1 MKQRILLDLA
11 LACTSATGW
20 AQMEPQSEADSKIQT
35 ANPSLA
41 AATEEP
47 AELPTIKVPEQPS
60 APETLAQLTQPAPD
74 ATSVKVIVQ
83 KKQTIEEYRQ
93 RGELVLVKVI
103 PNDGVPYYIDPLERD
118 KENASGKDLLNSG
131 VKPVRWVLKEF

>member
-1 MKQRILLDLA
+1 MKKIILIGLVLI
-11 LACTSATGW
+11 SM
-20 AQMEPQSEADSKIQT
+20 Q
-35 ANPSLA
+35 LA
-41 AATEEP
+41 AQTDEVSNNSTEP
-47 AELPTIKVPEQPS
+47 NSPNQVEL
-60 APETLAQLTQPAPD
+60 LAQLTQPAED

-103 PNDGVPYYIDPLERD
+103 PNDGVPYFIDPLERD
-118 KENASGKDLLNSG
+118 KLQGSGRDLINSG

>member
-1 MKQRILLDLA
+1 MLMFVVQV
-11 LACTSATGW
+11 SAQADKEG
-20 AQMEPQSEADSKIQT
+20 AESDSK
-35 ANPSLA
+35 ANDL
-41 AATEEP
+41 TE
-47 AELPTIKVPEQPS
+47 AELLSQV
-60 APETLAQLTQPAPD
+60 TQPADD

-103 PNDGVPYYIDPLERD
+103 PNDGVPYFIDPLER
-118 KENASGKDLLNSG
+118 ENLNGSGRDLINSG

>member
-1 MKQRILLDLA
+1 MKKLILISLVLVA
-11 LACTSATGW
+11 SQLSAQNDQKHNREGV
-20 AQMEPQSEADSKIQT
+20 
-35 ANPSLA
+35 
-41 AATEEP
+41 EEINLTQ
-47 AELPTIKVPEQPS
+47 AEL
-60 APETLAQLTQPAPD
+60 LAQITQPEEE

-103 PNDGVPYYIDPLERD
+103 PNEGAPYFIDPLESDNLRGSGRD
-118 KENASGKDLLNSG
+118 LINSG

>member
-1 MKQRILLDLA
+1 MKQNLIFGLAVLLISNLLMAQSQNDIKPADDESSNERNSELLD
-11 LACTSATGW
+11 
-20 AQMEPQSEADSKIQT
+20 
-35 ANPSLA
+35 
-41 AATEEP
+41 
-47 AELPTIKVPEQPS
+47 
-60 APETLAQLTQPAPD
+60 QLTQPADD

-103 PNDGVPYYIDPLERD
+103 PNEGVPYFIDPLERD
-118 KENASGKDLLNSG
+118 KLQGSGRDLINSG

>member
-1 MKQRILLDLA
+1 VFYPIPINQRGVKVMKTIIILSVLMSFQL
-11 LACTSATGW
+11 SAQVDDKV
-20 AQMEPQSEADSKIQT
+20 ASDQADDESSSQSE
-35 ANPSLA
+35 L
-41 AATEEP
+41 
-47 AELPTIKVPEQPS
+47 
-60 APETLAQLTQPAPD
+60 LAQITQPTED

-103 PNDGVPYYIDPLERD
+103 PNDGVPYFIDPMERD
-118 KENASGKDLLNSG
+118 NLKGSGRDLINSG